1 MLLEELAREL
11 EYIALMHVCG
21 VRHMSDRKRVVR
33 ELGRCLSIAAARHGG
48 ASNGIEED
56 QAVLVRYLV

>member
-1 MLLEELAREL
+1 MDGSDEGDEGGEGDEEWRRMGGL
-11 EYIALMHVCG
+11 YW
-21 VRHMSDRKRVVR
+21 
-33 ELGRCLSIAAARHGG
+33 CLSIAAARHGG